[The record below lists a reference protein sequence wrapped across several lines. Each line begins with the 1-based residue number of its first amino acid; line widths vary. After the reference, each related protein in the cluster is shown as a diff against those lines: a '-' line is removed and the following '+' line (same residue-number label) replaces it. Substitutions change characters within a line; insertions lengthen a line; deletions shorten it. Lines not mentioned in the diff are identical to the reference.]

1 MEKEQ
6 KKAPDKIWNKEFTSI
21 FLASCVFY
29 LGLNTMMTMIPKFAS
44 TMTDAATLVGLVSSA
59 FAVSALVLKVVAGP
73 ATDTFSKKKVIIF
86 ASILMAGAFF
96 GYSISNSVQMLILFR
111 LLQGTAQAFTAIALL
126 ALASDYLPKSKMTSG
141 IGIFS
146 LGQTA
151 CQALAPAFG
160 LKLANTIGYHAM
172 CAVCGGLVLVA
183 VAMIATLKDDFVKTK
198 KFRITL
204 KGIAVKEALVP
215 AFIMGLL
222 IMTYSM
228 VSSYLLIYAEKQGVD
243 GISSFFTINAC
254 VMLISR
260 PTIGKMAEKHGT
272 IKVMIPALV
281 LFALTYFMISGA
293 TKLWVYIL
301 AAIIMGVSYG
311 ACQPLIQAL
320 CIKTVGPER
329 RGGASNTNYIGYD
342 MGNMLGPIIAGSL
355 VDRFDYDFTW
365 KMATVPVLVAIVVL
379 LLWRK
384 QAAAIEQGFENRV

>member
-6 KKAPDKIWNKEFTSI
+6 KQTPDKIWNKQFTSI

-29 LGLNTMMTMIPKFAS
+29 LGLNTMMTMIPKFAN
-44 TMTDAATLVGLVSSA
+44 TMTDSAAMVGLVSSA
-59 FAVSALVLKVVAGP
+59 FAVAALALKVVAGP

-86 ASILMAGAFF
+86 ASMLLAVAFF
-96 GYSISNSVQMLILFR
+96 GYSLSNSVQMLIVFR

-126 ALASDYLPKSKMTSG
+126 ALASDYLPKEHMTSG
-141 IGIFS
+141 IGIYS

-160 LKLANTIGYHAM
+160 LKLANLFGYHIL
-172 CAVCGGLVLVA
+172 CAICGGLIVIATL
-183 VAMIATLKDDFVKTK
+183 MIATLKDDFVQTK

-215 AFIMGLL
+215 AFVMGLL

-228 VSSYLLIYAEKQGVD
+228 VSSYLLIYAEKQGVE
-243 GISSFFTINAC
+243 GIGTFFTINAC

-260 PTIGKMAEKHGT
+260 PPISKLADKYGT
-272 IKVMIPALV
+272 TVVMVPALAI
-281 LFALTYFMISGA
+281 FAATYFMISGA
-293 TKLWVYIL
+293 TELWVYLL
-301 AAIIMGVSYG
+301 AGIIMGLSYG

-320 CIKTVGPER
+320 CIKSVGPDR
-329 RGGASNTNYIGYD
+329 RGSASNTNYIGFD
-342 MGNMLGPIIAGSL
+342 MGNMLGPVIAGWL
-355 VDRFDYDFTW
+355 VDSCGYDFTW
-365 KMATVPVLVAIVVL
+365 KVATIPVFLAMAVM

-384 QAAAIEQGFENRV
+384 QAVAIEKGFESRV